1 MISVVYVK
9 TELELLR
16 PIELSVISYWSNWVR
31 SMIKT
36 RQDND
41 SIDPIKMAYTKNKIA
56 LLWSIESGADC
67 DENQIRKQHDW
78 SYKYGLHQK

>member
-16 PIELSVISYWSNWVR
+16 PIELSVICYWSNRVR
-31 SMIKT
+31 SMMKT

-41 SIDPIKMAYTKNKIA
+41 SIDLTRAAYTKNKIE
-56 LLWSIESGADC
+56 LLWSIEPGADC
-67 DENQIRKQHDW
+67 DENQIGQ
-78 SYKYGLHQK
+78 